1 MTIIEDTLARTF
13 EPIACM
19 ECERAGL
26 TVDEC
31 ARILHA
37 EQMAARA
44 FADHDITHAATPAE
58 VVSPARAKAE
68 AERRLRELAKVNRAT
83 ARVAIIGP
91 DGFPLVVLDRSSRT
105 FQRHLELDRL
115 TPTGTEGVYQLS

>member
-1 MTIIEDTLARTF
+1 MPEDTLARTF
-13 EPIACM
+13 EPIPCM
-19 ECERAGL
+19 DCDRAGL

-44 FADHDITHAATPAE
+44 FADHDIAHAATPAD
-58 VVSPARAKAE
+58 VVPHARAKAI
-68 AERRLRELAKVNRAT
+68 AESRLRELAKTDLAT
-83 ARVAIIGP
+83 TRVAILGA

-105 FQRHLELDRL
+105 FQRHLDKLV
-115 TPTGTEGVYQLS
+115 PTEVEGVYQLT